1 MRKIIILI
9 LCLSLAL
16 VGCSTQIDNVDYGDN
31 NITNGADV
39 TTVNNIPEGFS
50 EEFYNDML
58 VANELIEKSIAAK
71 YPFVDDNFAEELLTY
86 YFLSRKDNLTT
97 EDIDII
103 EKNQLN
109 INKTLT
115 YKEKHV
121 ATLLWKI
128 DMDILSYH
136 ANPNN
141 EGIRQKLED
150 LYRQFK
156 ILLEIEEP

>member
-1 MRKIIILI
+1 MKKYVIL
-9 LCLSLAL
+9 LCLAVLL
-16 VGCSTQIDNVDYGDN
+16 TGCIAQPNDLDSSNIVDSTNDN
-31 NITNGADV
+31 ISKKT
-39 TTVNNIPEGFS
+39 PEGFS

-156 ILLEIEEP
+156 ILLEIKEP

>member
-1 MRKIIILI
+1 MKKYVIL
-9 LCLSLAL
+9 LCLAVLL
-16 VGCSTQIDNVDYGDN
+16 TGCIAQPNDLDSGNIVDSTNDN
-31 NITNGADV
+31 ISKK
-39 TTVNNIPEGFS
+39 IPEGFS

>member
-1 MRKIIILI
+1 MKRCLI
-9 LCLSLAL
+9 LVLCLIIFTLSA
-16 VGCSTQIDNVDYGDN
+16 CSPPPNAVEKNTTTNNDN
-31 NITNGADV
+31 NISKK
-39 TTVNNIPEGFS
+39 IPEGFS

-150 LYRQFK
+150 LYSQFK
-156 ILLEIEEP
+156 ILLEIEEPD